1 MYTLLGRPCASSPAN
16 ELLRFALPR
25 FRSLRQATS
34 NILDVWEG
42 TREALGSLSVDT
54 TLAYSLER
62 RVAALE
68 GVRASDQDICQVSV
82 KTNKFVRTVSVRKY
96 AGITQVSRMIHVF

>member
-1 MYTLLGRPCASSPAN
+1 MSPFFFFRFFF
-16 ELLRFALPR
+16 LHLRCSCFFSFFPPLP
-25 FRSLRQATS
+25 SPQATS

-68 GVRASDQDICQVSV
+68 GVRASDQDICQV
-82 KTNKFVRTVSVRKY
+82 F
-96 AGITQVSRMIHVF
+96 I